1 MQISLA
7 SSIPGFAAKRTA
19 AEVEAILR
27 DARPWLYRL
36 ALAISAKPD
45 LAEDITQDALIR
57 AAKSSE
63 KLRSVTEPHAWL
75 RTVLVRCAVTAL
87 GRIPPVPEV
96 EGVVATDPT
105 ESLAVQGTLS
115 RLNPA
120 DRALLALA
128 HFEELSY
135 AEIGAALDIPV
146 GTVAS
151 RLHAARDAFR
161 KEWRK

>member
-7 SSIPGFAAKRTA
+7 SSITGFVAKRTT

-36 ALAISAKPD
+36 ALAISARPD

-57 AAKSSE
+57 ASKSSE
-63 KLRSVTEPHAWL
+63 KLRSVKEPHAWL
-75 RTVLVRCAVTAL
+75 RTVLVRCAITAL
-87 GRIPPVPEV
+87 GRDIPASKVNGTV
-96 EGVVATDPT
+96 LTDPT
-105 ESLAVQGTLS
+105 ESLAVQSVLG

-120 DRALLALA
+120 DRVLLALA

-135 AEIGAALDIPV
+135 AEIGLALDVPV

-151 RLHAARDAFR
+151 RLHAAREAFR